1 MYIKLAHSLRRWP
14 MFRQHR
20 SPDLG
25 SALNFEETLKMGD
38 LSRAQ
43 YILCFLALGVVV
55 SASDKPLHGLTSFTD
70 RLRRAFHHSPLFTI
84 VFFFSSLSLEHW
96 RIELGGEGGEINKR
110 HRKSAAAIAMQQPVS
125 SIPLLPL
132 LPRLPTLTLRESG

>member
-55 SASDKPLHGLTSFTD
+55 SASGEPLHGLTSFTD
-70 RLRRAFHHSPLFTI
+70 RLRRAFHHSPAFTI
-84 VFFFSSLSLEHW
+84 VFFFSSLSLEPW
-96 RIELGGEGGEINKR
+96 RIELGVAAGELN
-110 HRKSAAAIAMQQPVS
+110 
-125 SIPLLPL
+125 
-132 LPRLPTLTLRESG
+132 